1 MPATTTVNLQ
11 TDYTSLI
18 GALAQVQSQP
28 LWDRYHRITTRQPT
42 SPTPSKLWTWQ
53 SMEPLVARA
62 VAEVAM
68 ADAERRVLLFTD
80 PAEPQSVDTLRN
92 LSGGLQTLMPSEIAH
107 AHRHTLAALRFVMSG
122 KGAVTVVNGQP
133 CLMNEGD
140 LVLTPSWTWH
150 EHTHPAQGR
159 MVWFDGLDLPLS
171 HHFDSMF
178 FEMGAPG
185 LAAVQPPQTR
195 APMASSVAVTLQPDF
210 PDVPDAAGAT
220 LDSAVKPGRF
230 RFSAARAYATLEK
243 SAPRSDGS
251 RLLRYV
257 DAISQ
262 GAVLPTL
269 DCYLLGL
276 EASKPTHKRRTTA
289 SAICV
294 VAQGQGT
301 STIGDK
307 TIAWK
312 RNDVFTL
319 PHWQW
324 ATHTASSSHAKLF
337 LMSDRELLASTGY
350 LREEEASQAEKADK
364 TKETSR

>member
-1 MPATTTVNLQ
+1 MDQTISPAPGASPYA
-11 TDYTSLI
+11 DFIASLA
-18 GALAQVQSQP
+18 GVQSQP
-28 LWDRYHRITTRQPT
+28 LWDRYHRITTRQPQ
-42 SPTPSKLWTWQ
+42 SPVAAHLWAWA
-53 SMEPLVARA
+53 SMEPHIERA
-62 VAEVAM
+62 VADVAM
-68 ADAERRVLLFTD
+68 ADAERRVLLFAD
-80 PAEPQSVDTLRN
+80 PAASASVATMRN
-92 LSGGLQTLMPSEIAH
+92 LSGGLQTLMPGEVAH

-122 KGAVTVVNGQP
+122 HGAVTIVNGQR

-140 LVLTPSWTWH
+140 LVLTPSWSWH
-150 EHTHPAQGR
+150 EHTHPGSGR

-185 LAAVQPPQTR
+185 LAAVQPTQTR
-195 APMASSVAVTLQPDF
+195 APMASSEGVTLL
-210 PDVPDAAGAT
+210 PDVADATDA
-220 LDSAVKPGRF
+220 SAINPGRF
-230 RFSAARAYATLEK
+230 RFSAERAYAALEE

-257 DAISQ
+257 DAVSQ

-276 EASKPTHKRRTTA
+276 EASKPTRKRRTTA

-307 TIAWK
+307 TVAWK

-337 LMSDRELLASTGY
+337 LMSDRELLAGTGY
-350 LREEEASQAEKADK
+350 LREDEEVNLDK
-364 TKETSR
+364 KEETSR

>member
-1 MPATTTVNLQ
+1 MNQTISPAHSVSPYA
-11 TDYTSLI
+11 DFIASL
-18 GALAQVQSQP
+18 AVVKSQP
-28 LWDRYHRITTRQPT
+28 LWDRYHRITTRQPQ
-42 SPTPSKLWTWQ
+42 SPVAAHLWAWAA
-53 SMEPLVARA
+53 MEPQIDRA

-80 PAEPQSVDTLRN
+80 PAASQSVATMRN
-92 LSGGLQTLMPSEIAH
+92 LSGGLQTLMPGEVAH
-107 AHRHTLAALRFVMSG
+107 AHRHALAALRFVMSG
-122 KGAVTVVNGQP
+122 HGAVTIVNGQL

-140 LVLTPSWTWH
+140 LVLTPSWCWH
-150 EHTHPAQGR
+150 EHTHPGAGR

-185 LAAVQPPQTR
+185 LPAVSPAQTR
-195 APMASSVAVTLQPDF
+195 APMAGSEGVTLLPDT
-210 PDVPDAAGAT
+210 PDAPAAGAAP
-220 LDSAVKPGRF
+220 DSAVKPGRF
-230 RFSAARAYATLEK
+230 RFSAEGAYAALEN
-243 SAPRSDGS
+243 SVPRSDGS

-257 DAISQ
+257 DAVSQ

-276 EASKPTHKRRTTA
+276 EASKPTRKRRTTA

-324 ATHTASSSHAKLF
+324 TTHTASSSHAKLF
-337 LMSDRELLASTGY
+337 LMTDRELLAGTGY
-350 LREEEASQAEKADK
+350 LREDEEVNPDK
-364 TKETSR
+364 KEETSR

>member
-1 MPATTTVNLQ
+1 
-11 TDYTSLI
+11 
-18 GALAQVQSQP
+18 
-28 LWDRYHRITTRQPT
+28 
-42 SPTPSKLWTWQ
+42 
-53 SMEPLVARA
+53 MEPLVARA

-92 LSGGLQTLMPSEIAH
+92 LSGGLQTLMPGEIAH

-122 KGAVTVVNGQP
+122 RGAVTVVNGQP

-178 FEMGAPG
+178 FEMATPGA
-185 LAAVQPPQTR
+185 LAVEPPQTR
-195 APMASSVAVTLQPDF
+195 APLAAHSGATLQPDS
-210 PDVPDAAGAT
+210 VASAAG
-220 LDSAVKPGRF
+220 SRF
-230 RFSAARAYATLEK
+230 RFSAERAQSALAT
-243 SAPRSDGS
+243 AVPHADGS

-257 DAISQ
+257 DPQSK
-262 GAVLPTL
+262 GPVLPTL
-269 DCYLLGL
+269 DCYLMQL
-276 EASKPTHKRRTTA
+276 AANCPTRQRRTTA

-294 VAQGQGT
+294 VASGQGT
-301 STIGDK
+301 SVVGDK
-307 TIAWK
+307 TIDWQ

-324 ATHTASSSHAKLF
+324 ATHTAQSGDAQLF
-337 LMSDRELLASTGY
+337 LMTDRELLATSGY
-350 LREEEASQAEKADK
+350 LREDERDESE
-364 TKETSR
+364 

>member
-1 MPATTTVNLQ
+1 MDQIISPAQ
-11 TDYTSLI
+11 GASPYADFIASLVV
-18 GALAQVQSQP
+18 VQSQP
-28 LWDRYHRITTRQPT
+28 LWDRYHRITTRQPQ
-42 SPTPSKLWTWQ
+42 SPVAAHLWAWAA
-53 SMEPLVARA
+53 MEPHIERA

-68 ADAERRVLLFTD
+68 ADAERRVLLFAD
-80 PAEPQSVDTLRN
+80 PAAIQSVDTMRN
-92 LSGGLQTLMPSEIAH
+92 LSGGLQTLMPGEVAH
-107 AHRHTLAALRFVMSG
+107 SHRHALAALRFVMSG
-122 KGAVTVVNGQP
+122 HGAVTIVNGQP

-140 LVLTPSWTWH
+140 LVLTPSWCWH
-150 EHTHPAQGR
+150 EHTHPGAGR

-185 LAAVQPPQTR
+185 LAAVQPTQTR
-195 APMASSVAVTLQPDF
+195 APMASSEGVTLS
-210 PDVPDAAGAT
+210 PDAPDASAAGDAF
-220 LDSAVKPGRF
+220 DSSIKPGRF
-230 RFSAARAYATLEK
+230 RFSAERAYAALEE

-257 DAISQ
+257 DAVSQ

-276 EASKPTHKRRTTA
+276 EASMPTRKRRTTA

-324 ATHTASSSHAKLF
+324 ATHTATSSHTKLF
-337 LMSDRELLASTGY
+337 LMSDRELLAGAGY
-350 LREEEASQAEKADK
+350 LREDEAEEADK
-364 TKETSR
+364 KKETSR